1 MEHLAVSVWAVKV
14 ATRQKRS
21 FSLQSTERPANLV
34 HNANV
39 FCSTQE
45 SLVFI
50 NERAH
55 SQLGFPSYD
64 RLLHDQKD
72 LELSRGE
79 IGCFTQTNMTSQKP
93 LNGLVQLAAA
103 GWKNDGVTDC
113 CVVDL
118 VRGKHKHMES
128 AMLPSVLSSGEGK
141 AIHNSE
147 GFSAQHNALSGA
159 LLEEPR
165 VPEVSLES

>member
-1 MEHLAVSVWAVKV
+1 MEHLSLSIWAVKV

-21 FSLQSTERPANLV
+21 FSLQSRERPANLV

-45 SLVFI
+45 RLEFI
-50 NERAH
+50 NKRAH
-55 SQLGFPSYD
+55 SQMGFPSYN

-79 IGCFTQTNMTSQKP
+79 TGCFTQTNVTSQKP

-103 GWKNDGVTDC
+103 GRKNDGVTNR

-118 VRGKHKHMES
+118 VRWKQKHTQS
-128 AMLPSVLSSGEGK
+128 AVLPSALLSSGKG
-141 AIHNSE
+141 NP
-147 GFSAQHNALSGA
+147 QL
-159 LLEEPR
+159 
-165 VPEVSLES
+165 